1 MLRRTVLL
9 LPLLICSL
17 TIPAA
22 GQVGPSQD
30 RAVSQM
36 REIVEAIRRCPETSG
51 SLAEE
56 GAITRT
62 EPPLILEWD
71 VVPSDSLRAPFQGF
85 VQFKVV
91 TQLGETEE
99 AKRSKELDH
108 EYQFFAG
115 LTRGRNFVEYR
126 YEFAV
131 GSEPPELR
139 RALLFSAGL
148 DTDFRAYEPSSDG
161 SCWDK
166 IARSPGLA
174 ANKGNAPSG
183 AATEST
189 SNKTQD
195 ATGPPSAPAATAP
208 QPKVVSFAW
217 ADSDGVYLGSP
228 EWVDDW
234 VQKNAKNFPTLRFS
248 QTPVAAAEN
257 YLVVLSDSTSV
268 LTGFQPVARFTTTTS
283 TADVSGR
290 GTVTDSY
297 GSMWS
302 YSYRGTATTTTTSM
316 TQQDVPYTLET
327 RTLYAS
333 AYGGPL
339 NLLVARNSESTARQE
354 GGDPTQAVATDLGGL
369 VRRIRMKTRLLDG
382 VMRDIAKLP

>member
-17 TIPAA
+17 TTPAA

-131 GSEPPELR
+131 GSEPPELEKGAHRSLLGSTLISEPTSLRQTVPVGTRSRDRLDSPLTKGTPPRARPRSLQATKHRMPQGHPLLLPRPLHNR
-139 RALLFSAGL
+139 RSF
-148 DTDFRAYEPSSDG
+148 PSH
-161 SCWDK
+161 
-166 IARSPGLA
+166 
-174 ANKGNAPSG
+174 
-183 AATEST
+183 
-189 SNKTQD
+189 
-195 ATGPPSAPAATAP
+195 GPTL
-208 QPKVVSFAW
+208 
-217 ADSDGVYLGSP
+217 DGVYLGSP

-339 NLLVARNSESTARQE
+339 NSPVA
-354 GGDPTQAVATDLGGL
+354 
-369 VRRIRMKTRLLDG
+369 
-382 VMRDIAKLP
+382 